1 MMSGVNSFSAAR
13 NPRSESTR
21 RVAPPMP
28 ARRSS
33 RSTSAAS
40 SGTSSTR
47 SMRIAAG
54 IASARLL
61 VQEHPVQSHL
71 GDGPGERLEIHGLDD
86 VAVGTQSV
94 RRRDIG
100 LLVGRR
106 EDHNRQRLGALI
118 GPEPPQDLETVDLR
132 ELEIQKDYA
141 GRDTDVT
148 QRMRLV
154 TEKEV
159 ERLRAVA
166 RHEDLVREVAGA
178 KGPQGE
184 LHVVRVVLDQQ
195 DLHFRRQAH
204 STAPI
209 MGCDGPERSTE
220 P

>member
-47 SMRIAAG
+47 SMRIGAG
-54 IASARLL
+54 ITSARLL

-71 GDGPGERLEIHGLDD
+71 GDGPGERLEIHRLDD

-100 LLVGRR
+100 FLVGRR
-106 EDHNRQRLGALI
+106 EYDDRQRLGPLI
-118 GPEPPQDLETVDLR
+118 GPEPPQNLEAVDLR
-132 ELEIQKDYA
+132 ELQIQEDYA
-141 GRDTDVT
+141 GRDADVT
-148 QRMRLV
+148 ERMRLL
-154 TEKEV
+154 TEEEV
-159 ERLRAVA
+159 ERLRTVA

-178 KGPQGE
+178 EGPQGE

-204 STAPI
+204 AVP
-209 MGCDGPERSTE
+209 PECGAALGSR
-220 P
+220 